1 MTHNTHT
8 EEAENRRDRENDKFE
23 RELQSTLAKFA
34 AVEPRMGLEERILTA
49 LRVEQKRAAQPLW
62 LWWRRP
68 VVAALAGVI
77 VVSLSV
83 TLLSGKRARSTAAHQ
98 PAPTQ
103 SNKHP
108 VTQVVNS
115 NGSPIRADDA
125 GQGKRLKPHL
135 DINPPAVVAATP
147 KLDEFPSPQPL
158 SEQEIILTRYVTN
171 YPEHAAL
178 IARARS
184 EELRRDQVE
193 EMGQPSDENSR

>member
-1 MTHNTHT
+1 MTHNIDTQG
-8 EEAENRRDRENDKFE
+8 AENRRDPENDKFDC
-23 RELQSTLAKFA
+23 ELQATLAKFA
-34 AVEPRMGLEERILTA
+34 AVEARIGLEERILTT

-62 LWWRRP
+62 WRWP

-83 TLLSGKRARSTAAHQ
+83 TLLSGKRARSTAAHR
-98 PAPTQ
+98 PAPTY
-103 SNKHP
+103 SNEHP

-115 NGSPIRADDA
+115 NGSPIRSHET
-125 GQGKRLKPHL
+125 GQGTRLKPHP
-135 DINPPAVVAATP
+135 DIRPAAVVAATP

-178 IARARS
+178 MARARS

-193 EMGQPSDENSR
+193 EMGQPTDENSQ